1 MQNKRVILFS
11 IVSLIVPNAY
21 AMRVSPTRIAHNQVP
36 LRAYQCSPLYH
47 PPVKIPLIPERAI
60 DVVVPHSVILAT
72 QKRIR
77 QMNEERRLALVE
89 RNRSL
94 FDLACKGKLNIVARW
109 FKNDDWIEKSL
120 VLNQVDQ
127 DGRSMLIKAA
137 QIAHLNLMGLL
148 LSFDAYAVICDN
160 EGTTALNADPRR
172 LTPYLVERLLEKGA
186 YVDAQDSNGNTA
198 LHLLAIKHNP
208 RDMTQWSP
216 VGENL
221 SLCQSYHR
229 QSAKH
234 LLDYGADIH
243 KQNDFGDTPYTL
255 AKVTNNTKMLKMFDA
270 QCAREDKPL

>member
-1 MQNKRVILFS
+1 MQNKRVFIFS

-21 AMRVSPTRIAHNQVP
+21 AMRVSATRIAHNQVP
-36 LRAYQCSPLYH
+36 LRAYQRSPLYH

-60 DVVVPHSVILAT
+60 DVVVPHSVVLAT

-77 QMNEERRLALVE
+77 QMNDERRLALVE

-137 QIAHLNLMGLL
+137 HIAHLNLMGLL
-148 LSFDAYAVICDN
+148 LSFDAYAVISDN

-172 LTPYLVERLLEKGA
+172 LTPHLVERLLEKGA
-186 YVDAQDSNGNTA
+186 YVDAQDIHGNTA

-208 RDMTQWSP
+208 RSMTEWSP

-234 LLDYGADIH
+234 LLAYGADVS
-243 KQNDFGDTPYTL
+243 KKNDFGDTPYEL
-255 AKVTNNTKMLKMFDA
+255 AKITNNTKILKMFDEHLA
-270 QCAREDKPL
+270 LQNKPI